1 MLDKVFAAIGLL
13 GVIAFVGVV
22 PVYVMEPDLWIVTI
36 VIVAVAIIYIV
47 RDVRASR
54 SHVDGESGSDD
65 SEG

>member
-13 GVIAFVGVV
+13 GIIAFIGVV

-47 RDVRASR
+47 RDLRTGR
-54 SHVDGESGSDD
+54 SHVEGESGSDD